1 MKDNNE
7 SFSNKLFG
15 ALEVPE
21 EKQEDACKMTKH
33 QVIFIGKLL
42 AELTEALPNYSIKY
56 ERNNPDGTKSKMG
69 YYLISNREDTMAVYS
84 DIACLYQKGAD
95 NEFIQKR
102 CRVIT
107 ESIRNIFETVHLN
120 GNDIMDYE
128 KVKNRIIPCVMNA
141 EDWKNKNYVKR
152 KFLDLMVSYR
162 IHMPELNGYIAIKNS
177 YLGIY
182 GVSEKELFK
191 QSYENFKKK
200 YLTASIPEVLGIEEN
215 TFTDVLEDLYN
226 SELIVC
232 TEQRKQYGASV
243 LLFPD
248 LLKETMRQHGFEKI
262 YIIPSTVSEVL
273 IFKAREDDNID
284 ELRSMIRDVNSQL
297 PRIEFLSNNVYTLSL
312 DSESVEIVE

>member
-7 SFSNKLFG
+7 NKLFG
-15 ALEVPE
+15 AIEATE

-33 QVIFIGKLL
+33 QVMFIGKLL
-42 AELTEALPNYSIKY
+42 VELTEALPNYRIKY

-102 CRVIT
+102 CRVVS
-107 ESIRNIFETVHLN
+107 ESIRNIFETVHLT

-128 KVKNRIIPCVMNA
+128 KVKNRIIPCIMNA
-141 EDWKNKNYVKR
+141 EDWKNNNYVCR

-162 IHMPELNGYIAIKNS
+162 IHMPELNGYIAIKNN

-182 GVSEKELFK
+182 GVSEEELFK
-191 QSYENFKKK
+191 QSYENFKRN
-200 YLTASIPEVLGIEEN
+200 YLAASIPEVLGIEDN

-226 SELIVC
+226 SGLIVC

>member
-7 SFSNKLFG
+7 DKLFG
-15 ALEVPE
+15 SEHIGKE

-33 QVIFIGKLL
+33 QVMFIGKLL
-42 AELTEALPNYSIKY
+42 TELTSALPNYRIKY
-56 ERNNPDGTKSKMG
+56 ERNNPDGTESEMG
-69 YYLISNREDTMAVYS
+69 YYLISNNEDTMTVYS
-84 DIACLYQKGAD
+84 DIARLYQKGAD

-102 CRVIT
+102 CRVLS
-107 ESIRNIFETVHLN
+107 ESIRNMFEEVHLN

-128 KVKNRIIPCVMNA
+128 KIKNRIIPCVMNA
-141 EDWKNKNYVKR
+141 EDWKDNNYVKR
-152 KFLDLMVSYR
+152 KFLDLMVSYK

-182 GVSEKELFK
+182 GVSEEELFK
-191 QSYENFKKK
+191 QSYENFKKN
-200 YLTASIPEVLGIEEN
+200 YLAASIPEILGIEDN
-215 TFTDVLEDLYN
+215 TFTEVLEDLYA

-248 LLKETMRQHGFEKI
+248 LLKETMRQHGFEKV
-262 YIIPSTVSEVL
+262 YIIPSAVSEVT
-273 IFKAREDDNID
+273 IFKVREDDNVD
-284 ELRSMIRDVNSQL
+284 GLRSMIRDVNSQIY
-297 PRIEFLSNNVYTLSL
+297 RIEFLSNNLYTLSL

>member
-7 SFSNKLFG
+7 NKLFG
-15 ALEVPE
+15 ALEVSE

-33 QVIFIGKLL
+33 QIMFIGKLL
-42 AELTEALPNYSIKY
+42 VELTEALPNYRIKY

-102 CRVIT
+102 CRVVS
-107 ESIRNIFETVHLN
+107 ESIRNIFETVHLT

-141 EDWKNKNYVKR
+141 EDWKNNNYVCR

-162 IHMPELNGYIAIKNS
+162 IHMPELNGYIAIKNN

-182 GVSEKELFK
+182 EVSEEELFK
-191 QSYENFKKK
+191 QSYENFKKN
-200 YLTASIPEVLGIEEN
+200 YLAASIPEVLGIEDN

-226 SELIVC
+226 SGLIVC

-262 YIIPSTVSEVL
+262 YIIPSTVSEVF

>member
-7 SFSNKLFG
+7 NKLFG

-33 QVIFIGKLL
+33 QVMFIGKLL
-42 AELTEALPNYSIKY
+42 AELTEALPNYRIKY
-56 ERNNPDGTKSKMG
+56 ERKGPDGTESEMG
-69 YYLISNREDTMAVYS
+69 YYSISNSEDTMTVYS
-84 DIACLYQKGAD
+84 DIARLYRKDAD
-95 NEFIQKR
+95 NELIQKR
-102 CRVIT
+102 CRVIS
-107 ESIRNIFETVHLN
+107 ESIRNMFEEVHLN

-128 KVKNRIIPCVMNA
+128 RVKNRIVPCVMNA
-141 EDWKNKNYVKR
+141 DDWKDNNYVCR

-182 GVSEKELFK
+182 GVSEEELFK
-191 QSYENFKKK
+191 QSYENFKKN
-200 YLTASIPEVLGIEEN
+200 YLAASIPEALGIEDN

-284 ELRSMIRDVNSQL
+284 ELRSMIHDVNSQL

>member
-15 ALEVPE
+15 AIEAPE
-21 EKQEDACKMTKH
+21 EKQEYACKMTKH
-33 QVIFIGKLL
+33 QVMFIGKLL
-42 AELTEALPNYSIKY
+42 AELTEALPNYRIKY
-56 ERNNPDGTKSKMG
+56 VRSSPDDTESEMG
-69 YYLISNREDTMAVYS
+69 YYSISNSEDKMTVYS
-84 DIACLYQKGAD
+84 DIARLYQKGAD

-102 CRVIT
+102 CRVIS
-107 ESIRNIFETVHLN
+107 ESIRNIFETVHLT

-128 KVKNRIIPCVMNA
+128 KVKNRIVPCIMNI
-141 EDWKNKNYVKR
+141 EDWEDNNYVCR

-182 GVSEKELFK
+182 GVSEEELFK
-191 QSYENFKKK
+191 QSYENFKKS
-200 YLTASIPEVLGIEEN
+200 YIVASIPEVLGIEDD
-215 TFTDVLEDLYN
+215 TFTEVLEDLYA

-262 YIIPSTVSEVL
+262 YIIPSAVSEVL
-273 IFKAREDDNID
+273 IFKVRGDDNVD

-297 PRIEFLSNNVYTLSL
+297 PRIEFLSNNLYTLSL

>member
-7 SFSNKLFG
+7 NKLFG
-15 ALEVPE
+15 ALEVSE

-33 QVIFIGKLL
+33 QVMFIGKLL
-42 AELTEALPNYSIKY
+42 AELTEALPNYRIKY

-102 CRVIT
+102 CRVVS
-107 ESIRNIFETVHLN
+107 ESIRNIFETVHLT

-141 EDWKNKNYVKR
+141 EDWKNNNYVKR

-182 GVSEKELFK
+182 GVNEEELFK
-191 QSYENFKKK
+191 QSYENFKRN
-200 YLTASIPEVLGIEEN
+200 YLAASIPEVLGIEDD

-226 SELIVC
+226 SGLIVC